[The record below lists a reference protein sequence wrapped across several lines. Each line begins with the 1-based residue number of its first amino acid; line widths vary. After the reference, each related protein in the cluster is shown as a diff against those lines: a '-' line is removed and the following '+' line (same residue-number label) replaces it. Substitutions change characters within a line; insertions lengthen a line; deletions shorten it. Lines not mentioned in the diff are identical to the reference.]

1 MNLTL
6 VKIGGNVVD
15 DPALRQQF
23 LQDFA
28 RLSGPKILVHGGG
41 KIATQTAARLGIET
55 QLVEGRRLTDGP
67 MLEVVTMVYGGL
79 VNKQLV
85 ATLQT
90 LGCDAL
96 GLTCLLY
103 TSPSPRD

>member
-23 LQDFA
+23 LQAFA
-28 RLSGPKILVHGGG
+28 GLEGLKILVHGGG
-41 KIATQTAARLGIET
+41 KIATQTAARLGLKS
-55 QLVEGRRLTDGP
+55 QLIEGRRVTDGP

-85 ATLQT
+85 AAQAVLKQ
-90 LGCDAL
+90 L
-96 GLTCLLY
+96 LTGQQDK
-103 TSPSPRD
+103 PIFFA